1 MLVNF
6 GIDPDAI
13 DNTTTA
19 YHISEL
25 RTKWQNLGV
34 LSHPSYD
41 DGGFRNIRRKFPEL
55 NQSIQRIWAR
65 VWREI
70 ENDPSS
76 RYPRCRGNFSLAL
89 VSETHAQKRQIPN
102 GNSEYLYPRD
112 KRLGRVEWIR
122 LTEVNASKEFERAET
137 ISRSPIRRGKS
148 VERLWRE
155 RFQSLAKFSREIVI
169 IDRNAAT
176 QGLASLLGFID
187 GAATNCAVTIY
198 SSLYSSTDRHPP
210 EKSDLNEYR
219 TSALDFE
226 NIDTLTI
233 YLPQNYHFGREGR
246 DRFVRFDERAFSLGH
261 GITEILQGSAV
272 ETGTTFGPTELQYMQ
287 DLESRLKG
295 NTLPENIIVMQQS
308 DLVQ

>member
-137 ISRSPIRRGKS
+137 ISRSPIHRRES
-148 VERLWRE
+148 VERLWQE

-176 QGLASLLGFID
+176 QGLASLLRLID
-187 GAATNCAVTIY
+187 KDAANCAVTIY
-198 SSLYSSTDRHPP
+198 SSLENS
-210 EKSDLNEYR
+210 ELKEYP
-219 TSALDFE
+219 TGAPDFK

-287 DLESRLKG
+287 ELESLLKG

-308 DLVQ
+308 NLVQ